1 MAMKNCVGTILRIIC
16 MIDHTLIICHIEE
29 PYIGTHKSLWSK
41 LTARKFCAI
50 KGVKAV
56 SLVN

>member
-1 MAMKNCVGTILRIIC
+1 MAMKNCVETYIKDYMNDWPYTNHMSYR
-16 MIDHTLIICHIEE
+16 E
-29 PYIGTHKSLWSK
+29 PYIGIHKSSWSK

>member
-1 MAMKNCVGTILRIIC
+1 MV
-16 MIDHTLIICHIEE
+16 DHILIICHIEE

-56 SLVN
+56 SLKTSLANRNYIHDFLVL